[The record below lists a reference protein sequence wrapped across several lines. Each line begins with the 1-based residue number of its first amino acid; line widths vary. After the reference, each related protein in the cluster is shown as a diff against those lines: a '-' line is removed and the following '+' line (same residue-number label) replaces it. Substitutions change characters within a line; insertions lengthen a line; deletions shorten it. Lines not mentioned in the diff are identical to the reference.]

1 MLKCFYHPQK
11 DAIAG
16 CVNCHHLICES
27 CRIMKNGKSYCP
39 HCFALLYK
47 NQKADNIENP
57 EETKLMLKRL
67 LKRFS
72 NKTK

>member
-1 MLKCFYHPQK
+1 
-11 DAIAG
+11 
-16 CVNCHHLICES
+16 
-27 CRIMKNGKSYCP
+27 MKNGKSYCP

-67 LKRFS
+67 MKRFG
-72 NKTK
+72 NKMK